1 VFSHS
6 WSCKTTIEEIFK
18 MTRPGF
24 FSMALVL
31 LAFGVWLSG
40 CSDDDSVSRVAEVQ
54 PLVVSVSPQDGA
66 TDVPTA
72 NAIVMTFNTPI
83 DTMSVMEHFHCSGG
97 DEMWEWMDSLQH
109 HGSGPGPGG
118 HMGDMDHMMEWMRDI
133 EHPGE
138 FDWNDEMTECVFRP
152 DTGFSPHT
160 DYMIYL
166 EGDVRSHGGMMM
178 DMHDLQY
185 DGLMIHYKTGP

>member
-1 VFSHS
+1 
-6 WSCKTTIEEIFK
+6 
-18 MTRPGF
+18 
-24 FSMALVL
+24 MALVL

-72 NAIVMTFNTPI
+72 NPIVMTFNTAM

-97 DEMWEWMDSLQH
+97 DEMWAWMDSLQH
-109 HGSGPGPGG
+109 HGSGHGG
-118 HMGDMDHMMEWMRDI
+118 HMGDMDHMIEWISNI

-138 FDWNDEMTECVFRP
+138 FHWNENMTECVFRP
-152 DTGFSPHT
+152 GAGFSPHT
-160 DYMIYL
+160 DYMIFF
-166 EGDVRSHGGMMM
+166 EGDVQSHGGMMM
-178 DMHDLQY
+178 DMHHFQY
-185 DGLMIHYKTGP
+185 DGLMIHFRTGP